1 MKRVLDPVVAAAGL
15 VVLSPVYAG
24 IAVAVLLDSG
34 RPVLFVSRRA
44 GLEGRPFGM
53 LKFRTMIPD
62 AIAVGREQGITDDPF
77 GIVKG
82 DPRITRSGRWLR
94 RTGLDE
100 LPQLVNVLRGQMSI
114 VGPRA
119 DLVEQAA
126 SYDERERRRL
136 SVRPGMTGWAQVNG
150 RDSLTWIQ
158 RFDLDLWYLDNWSLW
173 LDAKIL
179 VRTVGQVFRAE
190 PEPIED
196 TLNIERAKK
205 RASSS

>member
-1 MKRVLDPVVAAAGL
+1 VAAAAGL

-24 IAVAVLLDSG
+24 IAVAVLVDSG

-82 DPRITRSGRWLR
+82 DPRITRTGRWLR

-179 VRTVGQVFRAE
+179 LRTVGEVFRPE
-190 PEPIED
+190 PEPVED

>member
-1 MKRVLDPVVAAAGL
+1 MKRVLDPVVAATGL

-24 IAVAVLLDSG
+24 IAVAVLVDSG

-62 AIAVGREQGITDDPF
+62 AIAVGREQGITEDPF

-82 DPRITRSGRWLR
+82 DPRITRTGRWLR

-100 LPQLVNVLRGQMSI
+100 LPQLANVLRGQMSI

-136 SVRPGMTGWAQVNG
+136 SIRPGMTGWAQVNG

-190 PEPIED
+190 PDPIED

>member
-1 MKRVLDPVVAAAGL
+1 MKRVLDPVVAATGL

-24 IAVAVLLDSG
+24 IAVAVLVDSG

-62 AIAVGREQGITDDPF
+62 AIAVGREQGITEDPF

-82 DPRITRSGRWLR
+82 DPRITRTGRWLR

-100 LPQLVNVLRGQMSI
+100 LPQLANVLRGQMSI

-126 SYDERERRRL
+126 SYDERERRRM
-136 SVRPGMTGWAQVNG
+136 SIRPGMTGWAQVNG

-190 PEPIED
+190 PDPIED

>member
-24 IAVAVLLDSG
+24 IAVAVLVDSG

-62 AIAVGREQGITDDPF
+62 AIAVGREQGITEDPF

-82 DPRITRSGRWLR
+82 DPRITRTGRWLR

-100 LPQLVNVLRGQMSI
+100 LPQLANVLRGQMSI

-136 SVRPGMTGWAQVNG
+136 SIRPGMTGWAQVNG

-190 PEPIED
+190 PDPIED

>member
-1 MKRVLDPVVAAAGL
+1 MKRVLDPVVAATGL

-24 IAVAVLLDSG
+24 IAVAVLVDSG

-62 AIAVGREQGITDDPF
+62 AITVGREQGITEDPF

-82 DPRITRSGRWLR
+82 DPRITRTGRWLR

-100 LPQLVNVLRGQMSI
+100 LPQLANVLRGQMSI

-136 SVRPGMTGWAQVNG
+136 SIRPGMTGWAQVNG

-190 PEPIED
+190 PDPIED